1 VNILLLSSGGGGGN
15 ILRSLK
21 ALFARDVAIAHK
33 TDAKYAERLRRAIT
47 ARFLDTNEFS
57 LASVPKEERLLIGAA
72 TTRGLGSRHSPELAA
87 RALEESREEIERLIE
102 KYSVIV
108 MMGTGGKGTGAGTM
122 FRLAEMVRRQKK
134 LVLPVFVRPSFERHE
149 VDKRRYDHALHV
161 ASQFDASGI
170 RLIEILNDHAYSDRD
185 PQPQEVVWERM
196 NLPIARGLRGLLYVL
211 WDLSQVDPSDLSIL
225 LAGHGRMRIG
235 FGEINPAEGSEPGD
249 ETIREAIGHCLQNP
263 YCVFSKPVGTSL
275 VCIQGDW
282 SNMTDAKIK
291 SGIAAAALGS
301 TAGAPYNPLYARAFH
316 TPRPWGVTAL
326 FTEYTGAH
334 DALPLDWTIKPSALN
349 VRPANDTPAEPVA
362 EPAAVAAEVARAE
375 APPSPALAGVLEIA
389 KALNRMDPAALE
401 LAAGSPPDAPI
412 DGAEVRKLIG
422 TFWFGSVFPRF
433 SSSWRERM
441 LDALVESVSVSNHV
455 LRRGR
460 QTVKLEDV
468 SYDEMRE
475 IAPQNTDRSAAAAD
489 LRQLLA
495 IASLWG
501 EDALKRIRFVE
512 MEEPAGSQNPSRL
525 ASLFG
530 MRG

>member
-1 VNILLLSSGGGGGN
+1 
-15 ILRSLK
+15 
-21 ALFARDVAIAHK
+21 
-33 TDAKYAERLRRAIT
+33 
-47 ARFLDTNEFS
+47 
-57 LASVPKEERLLIGAA
+57 
-72 TTRGLGSRHSPELAA
+72 
-87 RALEESREEIERLIE
+87 
-102 KYSVIV
+102 
-108 MMGTGGKGTGAGTM
+108 
-122 FRLAEMVRRQKK
+122 
-134 LVLPVFVRPSFERHE
+134 
-149 VDKRRYDHALHV
+149 
-161 ASQFDASGI
+161 
-170 RLIEILNDHAYSDRD
+170 
-185 PQPQEVVWERM
+185 
-196 NLPIARGLRGLLYVL
+196 
-211 WDLSQVDPSDLSIL
+211 
-225 LAGHGRMRIG
+225 
-235 FGEINPAEGSEPGD
+235 
-249 ETIREAIGHCLQNP
+249 
-263 YCVFSKPVGTSL
+263 
-275 VCIQGDW
+275 
-282 SNMTDAKIK
+282 
-291 SGIAAAALGS
+291 
-301 TAGAPYNPLYARAFH
+301 
-316 TPRPWGVTAL
+316 VTAL